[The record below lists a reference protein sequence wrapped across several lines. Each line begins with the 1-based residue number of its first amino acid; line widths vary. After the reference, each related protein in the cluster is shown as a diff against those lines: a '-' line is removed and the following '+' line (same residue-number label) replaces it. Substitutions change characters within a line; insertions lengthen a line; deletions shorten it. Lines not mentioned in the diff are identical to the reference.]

1 MPTQP
6 TLEYH
11 SKMGLVKQHR
21 MPIWA
26 VLLLCIALH
35 SHVACAAADAIADV
49 TAREWED
56 CKTTKMVLLNNY
68 E

>member
-1 MPTQP
+1 
-6 TLEYH
+6 
-11 SKMGLVKQHR
+11 MGLVKQHR